1 MKKLTKLGVQWFY
14 NLLEKGECDILDFKE
29 QLDDKQIFGKSFQ
42 NYSRSYEELA
52 RDVVAFANNK
62 GGFLFIGIVDGTK
75 EINCH
80 FTYSD
85 ERIFELIRQIR
96 DRTVPAV
103 TLQYHRLKVN
113 GTDILVLEIPFSEQ
127 LHRTSKG
134 EFLIRCND
142 GNRAI
147 EPYEMATIQ
156 SEKGLVI
163 YDQKTWNIQLPSTET
178 DKYGSALPGWI
189 DRTRL
194 DILRNLIR
202 EKRSDSP
209 YSQKDTMELLDALAL
224 VKQEK
229 DSVLPTTAGILFV
242 GNRQALR
249 EIPYSQIKYIHYFED
264 GTYQPYEYSGNIL
277 EIAQQCFA
285 QLKSEIRQKEFHFGL
300 FREYIEDYPE
310 IVLRELLMNAI
321 AHRDYSR
328 QQIIEIRKYPTY
340 IEFESPGGFPQGVD
354 STNFLRKT
362 NARNPNIMDVLREVG
377 YTEKAGSGF
386 DKIFQTLLSKGKDI
400 PTPEE
405 TEHSVIFRV
414 KAEVCSEQL
423 IKLSHQYLELTGQ
436 EMDMDY
442 LLILNQIL
450 QSKGISFHNLEKAP
464 YISSMKLKHILDDL
478 VENEFI
484 EITGKTSGQK
494 YILHISKRNS
504 TKERINYVLIK
515 KQNKARQKE
524 AIMRYI
530 EDVGQITNTEAR
542 QLLKLP
548 QNDVALVSRLFREMV
563 ESNLIEIHGES
574 GGHNRRIYVKKR

>member
-1 MKKLTKLGVQWFY
+1 
-14 NLLEKGECDILDFKE
+14 
-29 QLDDKQIFGKSFQ
+29 
-42 NYSRSYEELA
+42 
-52 RDVVAFANNK
+52 
-62 GGFLFIGIVDGTK
+62 
-75 EINCH
+75 
-80 FTYSD
+80 
-85 ERIFELIRQIR
+85 
-96 DRTVPAV
+96 
-103 TLQYHRLKVN
+103 
-113 GTDILVLEIPFSEQ
+113 
-127 LHRTSKG
+127 
-134 EFLIRCND
+134 
-142 GNRAI
+142 
-147 EPYEMATIQ
+147 
-156 SEKGLVI
+156 
-163 YDQKTWNIQLPSTET
+163 
-178 DKYGSALPGWI
+178 
-189 DRTRL
+189 
-194 DILRNLIR
+194 
-202 EKRSDSP
+202 
-209 YSQKDTMELLDALAL
+209 
-224 VKQEK
+224 
-229 DSVLPTTAGILFV
+229 
-242 GNRQALR
+242 
-249 EIPYSQIKYIHYFED
+249 
-264 GTYQPYEYSGNIL
+264 
-277 EIAQQCFA
+277 
-285 QLKSEIRQKEFHFGL
+285 
-300 FREYIEDYPE
+300 
-310 IVLRELLMNAI
+310 
-321 AHRDYSR
+321 
-328 QQIIEIRKYPTY
+328 
-340 IEFESPGGFPQGVD
+340 
-354 STNFLRKT
+354 
-362 NARNPNIMDVLREVG
+362 MDVLREVG

-436 EMDMDY
+436 EMEMDY

-494 YILHISKRNS
+494 YILHISKRNT
-504 TKERINYVLIK
+504 TKDRINYVLIK

>member
-29 QLDDKQIFGKSFQ
+29 QLDDKQIFGKSVQ
-42 NYSRSYEELA
+42 NFSRSYEELA

-75 EINCH
+75 EINPS
-80 FTYSD
+80 FTCSE
-85 ERIFELIRQIR
+85 ERVFELIRQIR
-96 DRTVPAV
+96 DRTIPSV
-103 TLQYHRLKVN
+103 TLQYHKLKVN
-113 GTDILVLEIPFSEQ
+113 GTEILVLEIPFSDQ

-142 GNRAI
+142 GNRPI

-156 SEKGLVI
+156 SEKGLVV
-163 YDQKTWNIQLPSTET
+163 YDQKTWNILLPSTQT
-178 DKYGSALPGWI
+178 DDYGAALPGWI
-189 DRTRL
+189 DKTRL
-194 DILRNLIR
+194 NTLRNLIQ
-202 EKRSDSP
+202 EKRPDSP
-209 YSQKDTMELLDALAL
+209 YFQKGTIELLDALAM
-224 VKQEK
+224 VKQENENI
-229 DSVLPTTAGILFV
+229 LPTTTGLLFV
-242 GNRQALR
+242 GNRQSLR
-249 EIPYSQIKYIHYFED
+249 EIPYSQIKYIHYFDD
-264 GTYQPYEYSGNIL
+264 GTYQPYEYSGNII

-328 QQIIEIRKYPTY
+328 QQIIEIRKHPTY

-354 STNFLRKT
+354 ATNFLRKT
-362 NARNPNIMDVLREVG
+362 NARNPNIMDVFREIG
-377 YTEKAGSGF
+377 FTEKAGSGF
-386 DKIFQTLLSKGKDI
+386 DKIFQSLLSKGKDV
-400 PTPEE
+400 PRPEE

-423 IKLSHQYLELTGQ
+423 IKLSHQYLEQTGK

-450 QSKGISFHNLEKAP
+450 QSKGISFHHLEKAP
-464 YISSMKLKHILDDL
+464 YISPMKLKHILDDL
-478 VENEFI
+478 VENEFV

-494 YILHISKRNS
+494 YILHISKRQT
-504 TKERINYVLIK
+504 TKDRINYVLIK
-515 KQNKARQKE
+515 KQNRARQKE

-530 EDVGQITNTEAR
+530 EDVGQITNSEAR
-542 QLLKLP
+542 QLLKLSP
-548 QNDVALVSRLFREMV
+548 NEVSLVSRLFKEMV
-563 ESNLIEIHGES
+563 DSRLIEIQGEN
-574 GGHNRRIYVKKR
+574 GGHNRRVYIKKR